1 MNDEHIVSSFDRDL
15 AELNQMVARLGGLAE
30 QQFAA
35 AIDALENR
43 NASSIETIVSN
54 DAELDQLEKD
64 LNDRAIE
71 VIATRGPMATDLRR
85 ILSAVKIAAVLER
98 VGDYAKNIAKRSLVI
113 ISDETNRSDTIS
125 VGRIAD
131 IVQGMLREALDAYAT
146 ANADLAMEVW
156 ERDQEVDELY
166 TSLHGDLLGVIAK
179 GAEEA
184 SVSSHFLFI
193 AKNIERIGDHTTA
206 VAEQVYFQVH
216 GEMPSEERPKA
227 NAISEAS
234 DIED

>member
-1 MNDEHIVSSFDRDL
+1 MNDEHIVSAFDRDL

-43 NASSIETIVSN
+43 DASSIEAIVSK
-54 DAELDQLEKD
+54 DAELDQVEKD

-71 VIATRGPMATDLRR
+71 VIATRAPMATDLRR

-98 VGDYAKNIAKRSLVI
+98 VGDYAKNIARRSLVI

-146 ANADLAMEVW
+146 SNADLAMEVW
-156 ERDQEVDELY
+156 ERDQEVDALY
-166 TSLHGDLLGVIAK
+166 TSLNSDLLGVIAS
-179 GAEEA
+179 GSEEA
-184 SVSSHFLFI
+184 NVSSHFLFI

-227 NAISEAS
+227 DAISGAN
-234 DIED
+234 D

>member
-43 NASSIETIVSN
+43 DASSIEAIVSK

-71 VIATRGPMATDLRR
+71 VIATRAPMATDLRR

-146 ANADLAMEVW
+146 SNADLAMDVW
-156 ERDQEVDELY
+156 ERDQEVDALY
-166 TSLHGDLLGVIAK
+166 TGLNSDLLGVIAS
-179 GAEEA
+179 GSEEA
-184 SVSSHFLFI
+184 NVSSHFLFI

-227 NAISEAS
+227 DAISGAN
-234 DIED
+234 D

>member
-54 DAELDQLEKD
+54 DAMLDQLEKD

-146 ANADLAMEVW
+146 ANAEWAMEVW
-156 ERDQEVDELY
+156 ERDQEVDALY
-166 TSLHGDLLGVIAK
+166 TSLNSDLLSVIAS
-179 GAEEA
+179 GSEEA
-184 SVSSHFLFI
+184 SGSSHFLFI

-227 NAISEAS
+227 DAISGAN
-234 DIED
+234 D

>member
-15 AELNQMVARLGGLAE
+15 AELNQMVALLGGMAE

-43 NASSIETIVSN
+43 NASSIETIITK
-54 DAELDQLEKD
+54 DGELDQLEKD

-71 VIATRGPMATDLRR
+71 VIATRAPMATDLRR
-85 ILSAVKIAAVLER
+85 ILSAVKIASVLER

-146 ANADLAMEVW
+146 SNADLAMEVW
-156 ERDQEVDELY
+156 ERDQEVDALY
-166 TSLHGDLLGVIAK
+166 TSLNSDLLGVIAS
-179 GAEEA
+179 GSEEA
-184 SVSSHFLFI
+184 NVSSHFLFI

-216 GEMPSEERPKA
+216 GDMPSEERPKA
-227 NAISEAS
+227 DAISGAN
-234 DIED
+234 D

>member
-15 AELNQMVARLGGLAE
+15 AELNQMVARLGGMAE

-43 NASSIETIVSN
+43 NASSIETIITK
-54 DAELDQLEKD
+54 DGELDQLEKD

-71 VIATRGPMATDLRR
+71 VIATRAPMATDLRR

-146 ANADLAMEVW
+146 SNADLAMDVW
-156 ERDQEVDELY
+156 ERDQEVDALY
-166 TSLHGDLLGVIAK
+166 TGLNSDLLGVIAS
-179 GAEEA
+179 GSEEA
-184 SVSSHFLFI
+184 NVSSHFLFI

-227 NAISEAS
+227 DAISS
-234 DIED
+234 GND

>member
-1 MNDEHIVSSFDRDL
+1 MNDEHIVSAFDRDL

-43 NASSIETIVSN
+43 DASSIEAIVSK
-54 DAELDQLEKD
+54 DAELDQVEKD

-71 VIATRGPMATDLRR
+71 VIATRAPMATDLRR

-98 VGDYAKNIAKRSLVI
+98 VGDYAKNIARRSLVI

-146 ANADLAMEVW
+146 SNADLAMDVW
-156 ERDQEVDELY
+156 ERDQEVDALY
-166 TSLHGDLLGVIAK
+166 TGLNSDLLGVIAS
-179 GAEEA
+179 GSEEA
-184 SVSSHFLFI
+184 NVSSHFLFI

-227 NAISEAS
+227 DAISS
-234 DIED
+234 GYD

>member
-15 AELNQMVARLGGLAE
+15 AELNQLVARLGGLAE

-43 NASSIETIVSN
+43 DASSIEAIVSK

-71 VIATRGPMATDLRR
+71 VIATRAPMATDLRR

-113 ISDETNRSDTIS
+113 ISDESNRSDTIS

-146 ANADLAMEVW
+146 SNADLAMEVW
-156 ERDQEVDELY
+156 ERDQEVDALY
-166 TSLHGDLLGVIAK
+166 TSLNSDLLGVIAS
-179 GAEEA
+179 GSEEA
-184 SVSSHFLFI
+184 NVSSHFLFI

-227 NAISEAS
+227 DAISGAN
-234 DIED
+234 D

>member
-1 MNDEHIVSSFDRDL
+1 MNDEHIVSSVDRDL
-15 AELNQMVARLGGLAE
+15 AELNQMVALLGGMAE

-43 NASSIETIVSN
+43 NASSIETIITK
-54 DAELDQLEKD
+54 DGELDQLEKD

-71 VIATRGPMATDLRR
+71 VIATRAPMATDLRR
-85 ILSAVKIAAVLER
+85 ILSAVKIASVLER

-146 ANADLAMEVW
+146 SNADLAMEVW
-156 ERDQEVDELY
+156 ERDQEVDALY
-166 TSLHGDLLGVIAK
+166 TSLNSDLLGVIAS
-179 GAEEA
+179 GSEEA
-184 SVSSHFLFI
+184 NVSSHFLFI

-227 NAISEAS
+227 DAISGAN
-234 DIED
+234 D

>member
-15 AELNQMVARLGGLAE
+15 AELNQLVARLGGLAE

-43 NASSIETIVSN
+43 DASSIEAIVSK

-71 VIATRGPMATDLRR
+71 VIATRAPMATDLRR

-146 ANADLAMEVW
+146 SNADLAMDVW
-156 ERDQEVDELY
+156 ERDQEVDALY
-166 TSLHGDLLGVIAK
+166 TGLNSDLLGVIAS
-179 GAEEA
+179 GSEEA
-184 SVSSHFLFI
+184 NVSSHFLFI

-227 NAISEAS
+227 DAISGAN
-234 DIED
+234 D

>member
-15 AELNQMVARLGGLAE
+15 AELNQMVALLGGMAE

-43 NASSIETIVSN
+43 NASSIETIITK
-54 DAELDQLEKD
+54 DGELDQLEKD

-71 VIATRGPMATDLRR
+71 VIATRAPMATDLRR
-85 ILSAVKIAAVLER
+85 ILSAVKIASVLER

-156 ERDQEVDELY
+156 ERDQEVDALY
-166 TSLHGDLLGVIAK
+166 TGLNSDLLGVIAS
-179 GAEEA
+179 GSEEA
-184 SVSSHFLFI
+184 NVSSHFLFI

-216 GEMPSEERPKA
+216 GEIPSEERPKA
-227 NAISEAS
+227 DAISS
-234 DIED
+234 GND